1 MKIGYDA
8 KRAFHNTSGL
18 GNYSR
23 DLLRIMFKHREEHD
37 YYLFNPKVPKRE
49 LFKLPASNNIHE
61 INPSSKLHKII
72 HPIWRS
78 SAVISECKKLGI
90 ELYHGLSN
98 ELPLGIKRSQL
109 KAVVSIHDL
118 IFMRFPKL
126 YRRADRL
133 VYRAKFEQA
142 CKEADRVIAISKQT
156 ADDLVSL
163 LNVPSEKIEVVYQ
176 GCQPEYIQ
184 DYSKQSLAQI
194 KESLA
199 LPDRFLLGVGTLER
213 RKNQELILKAMS
225 RMDEE
230 IDLVLVGKPTSYKNE
245 LLKLAKDLSL
255 SHRLNFYNDIPSE
268 ALAQV
273 YRLSEMVLYPSL
285 FEGFGIPIV
294 EALASGVPIITSKD
308 GCFVEAGGDAAI
320 YTDPNDPGQLRGEI
334 MKVLTDSTYKKE
346 HLEAGKKHFEQFS
359 ESNIAKSLSEVYDI

>member
-8 KRAFHNTSGL
+8 KRAFHNSSGL

-23 DLLRIMFKHREEHD
+23 DLLRIMFKHRKEHD
-37 YYLFNPKVPKRE
+37 YYLFNPKPPKRE
-49 LFKLPASNNIHE
+49 LFRIGGSDRIHE

-78 SAVISECKKLGI
+78 SAVISECKRLGI

-98 ELPLGIKRSQL
+98 ELPLGIKRSPL
-109 KAVVSIHDL
+109 KGVVSIHDL

-126 YRRADRL
+126 YRRADRV

-142 CKEADRVIAISKQT
+142 CKEADRVIAISRQT
-156 ADDLVSL
+156 ADDLVKL
-163 LNVPSEKIEVVYQ
+163 LKVPSEKIEVVYQ
-176 GCQPEYIQ
+176 GCQPEYAKE
-184 DYSKQSLAQI
+184 YSKKSLVQI
-194 KESLA
+194 KEKLD

-213 RKNQELILKAMS
+213 RKNQELILKAMAG
-225 RMDEE
+225 MEDK

-245 LLKLAKDLSL
+245 LLKLADELGIGD
-255 SHRLNFYNDIPSE
+255 RLKFYNDLPTE
-268 ALAQV
+268 ELAQV

-308 GCFVEAGGDAAI
+308 GCFIEAGGDAAI
-320 YTDPNDPGQLRGEI
+320 YTDPKNPDELRSQVQ
-334 MKVLTDSTYKKE
+334 KVLTDSNFKKE
-346 HLEAGKKHFEQFS
+346 HIEAGKKHFEQFS